1 VHKLETFAK
10 IPRNLP
16 LVNTDINQVW
26 IRRPKALIS
35 TFMQKQSYSLETS
48 KDILRQILLKK
59 MKVNPAYSA
68 RAFARDIGVS
78 PAYVTMILNGKKT
91 INLNRAIEISQA
103 LKLSE
108 NEKQALLNATM
119 QESGLDLQVKSK
131 LDRRD
136 LTDLSEEQFT
146 VIADWYHFAIMDLV
160 TTKDFKSDPKWIAK
174 RLSLRPLEVEMAI
187 ERLIKVGILKK
198 VGNHLKK
205 ALNKVEFPT
214 KLSLTAVREHHRQMM
229 ERAKEQLTKTDQKSF
244 ESRMISSMTFAA
256 DMSRIEE
263 ARKRVMDFQQEL
275 ANFLSAGDECSEV
288 LQLNIQLFPH
298 TKDPS

>member
-1 VHKLETFAK
+1 ME
-10 IPRNLP
+10 
-16 LVNTDINQVW
+16 
-26 IRRPKALIS
+26 
-35 TFMQKQSYSLETS
+35 KQTSSIETS

-59 MKVNPAYSA
+59 MKANPAYSA

-78 PAYVTMILNGKKT
+78 PAFVTMILNGKKT

-103 LKLSE
+103 LKLAE

-174 RLSLRPLEVEMAI
+174 RLSLRPLEVEVAI
-187 ERLIKVGILKK
+187 GRLIKVGILKK
-198 VGNHLKK
+198 VGSRLKK
-205 ALNKVEFPT
+205 VLNKVELPT
-214 KLSLTAVREHHRQMM
+214 KLSLTAVREHHKQMM

-263 ARKRVMDFQQEL
+263 ARKRVLDFQQEL
-275 ANFLSAGDECSEV
+275 ANFLSAGDECTEV
-288 LQLNIQLFPH
+288 FQLNIQLFPH
-298 TKDPS
+298 TKDQV